1 MSQNNKPERSPLQN
15 LRKRRLFGL
24 LAISVSVL
32 LIAIRQQISFFWDV
46 STQVF
51 GSFLTNIFLVFP
63 YVLLSVGLIFY
74 FQTEQAG
81 SKLEEKAY
89 ILAQEKHREEPSKA
103 KPVWDMAQITLESY
117 FNRNLGQIRWIFWLS
132 IVVMSLGFVLIL
144 YGVVLGYQNP
154 KENWVIASIGG
165 IAGIVT
171 EFIGATFL
179 FVYKSSIQQAD
190 KYAEILERL
199 NFVGMAMQMLDSV
212 AEQNKDVKS
221 SEVSSVDPLQ
231 QAKIDM
237 AKALLEKLQCSSP
250 QNK

>member
-1 MSQNNKPERSPLQN
+1 MNQDNKPERSPLQN

-24 LAISVSVL
+24 LVIGVSVL
-32 LIAIRQQISFFWDV
+32 LVTIRQQISSVWDV

-63 YVLLSVGLIFY
+63 YILLSVGLFLY
-74 FQTEQAG
+74 FQSEQTG

-89 ILAQEKHREEPSKA
+89 ILAQEKHSKEPSKS

-144 YGVVLGYQNP
+144 YGVALGYQNP
-154 KENWVIASIGG
+154 KENWVIAGIGG

-190 KYAEILERL
+190 KYAEILERM
-199 NFVGMAMQMLDSV
+199 NFVGMAIQMLDSI
-212 AEQNKDVKS
+212 AEQDKDVKS
-221 SEVSSVDPLQ
+221 TEVSSVDPLQ
-231 QAKIDM
+231 KAKIDM
-237 AKALLEKLQCSSP
+237 AKSLLEKLQFNSH